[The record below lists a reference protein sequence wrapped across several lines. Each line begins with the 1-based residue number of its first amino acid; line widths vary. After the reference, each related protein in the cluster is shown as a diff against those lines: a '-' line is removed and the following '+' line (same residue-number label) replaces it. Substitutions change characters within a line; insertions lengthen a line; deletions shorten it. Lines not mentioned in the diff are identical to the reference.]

1 MGQEIFH
8 VRPRDDGKGWAID
21 CYDGRGAWQ
30 STHGGGTKN
39 EPMDKQQAQRRVFQL
54 RRKVV
59 NGANSE
65 PPVNNSGDSE
75 FDAIISRKTTPLP
88 FVQRGMKLIHPDD
101 SATWWEVEDC
111 RMEDDTTVAD
121 VRSSDARRLTSVRC
135 QDIRAR
141 WLLYEDYD
149 PATVSE

>member
-1 MGQEIFH
+1 MSQEIFH

-59 NGANSE
+59 NGENSG
-65 PPVNNSGDSE
+65 PPGNNSGDSE
-75 FDAIISRKTTPLP
+75 VDAITSRKTTPLP
-88 FVQRGMKLIHPDD
+88 
-101 SATWWEVEDC
+101 
-111 RMEDDTTVAD
+111 TTRTLERID
-121 VRSSDARRLTSVRC
+121 GRDP
-135 QDIRAR
+135 
-141 WLLYEDYD
+141 LL
-149 PATVSE
+149 